1 MIKQAKKLNE
11 RLRISATKNKN
22 TVLHVYNS
30 KIGGLEERLFE
41 TRVDPGK
48 MHESNLMLHWNMF
61 LLKKTFSRLSSNQ
74 KKSFMQTYLLQRMM
88 DT

>member
-1 MIKQAKKLNE
+1 MKPLANRVPCFYQKLFMIKQAKKLNE

-48 MHESNLMLHWNMF
+48 IIN
-61 LLKKTFSRLSSNQ
+61 SRITKDLN
-74 KKSFMQTYLLQRMM
+74 R
-88 DT
+88 

>member
-1 MIKQAKKLNE
+1 MKPLANRVPCFYQKLFMIKQANKLNE
-11 RLRISATKNKN
+11 RLRISATKKN

-48 MHESNLMLHWNMF
+48 MHESNLPTIEVMSFKNM
-61 LLKKTFSRLSSNQ
+61 SN
-74 KKSFMQTYLLQRMM
+74 
-88 DT
+88 DDD

>member
-11 RLRISATKNKN
+11 RLRISAKN

-48 MHESNLMLHWNMF
+48 MHESNLPTIEVMSFKNM
-61 LLKKTFSRLSSNQ
+61 NN
-74 KKSFMQTYLLQRMM
+74 
-88 DT
+88 DDD